1 MKIPKSHFSEYFK
14 RSVVYL
20 IKTKLAVFLIS
31 IIEFVDLCT
40 NMVDLSYQVFYYGKE
55 YNYRNIKL
63 SKILLSASP
72 YQYFFNFISSENT
85 SSFFTRNYLFILVY
99 AVLFIWY
106 LAYFLSIRNCDLD
119 EMTRFNKII
128 QKISINFFDFVL
140 FRIIP
145 IYAFDLFSREIMRIC
160 SKEAVNGSYIDYIIL
175 FLALLFLGSLLVLH
189 IIYYSK
195 ISVWTNFRIIESYF
209 AYYPYDSF
217 FSAKCDM
224 IFCTLKCVIS
234 LEKNYVFYN
243 NGKIDFIA
251 EFLVTFLL
259 IAFIGYSFYLVY
271 LFFFSY
277 QILYFFM
284 TGFNMLRTLFIVFMF
299 ESIVTRL
306 ILYKDQDYK
315 SFLVYEVIYLVFDCY
330 IILGEFYNYVLSK
343 AIKSQNYLA
352 VCWFIQANKID
363 IQQFITEWIANHKTV
378 CFDKNCEIC
387 EELIKGHIALDEAE
401 FTDNEKEPLT
411 KNNINN
417 NNHNNNS
424 HNKNNN
430 SSIKKDDMNVNLI
443 MKIYP
448 PYQFNLKLI
457 NISMK
462 IKKSFGDDDLIRLD
476 FLYLTVLFL
485 SNRNVEYR
493 LFSKIC
499 NLIIQ
504 YYSNINVSVTL
515 LLIFEIIRKSNLD
528 LIKGYDLI
536 KKNEDLRN
544 SLKEYITEYENFIHF
559 GAKSPENYLY
569 ISGKFRE
576 FKQLTKSIHT
586 LFRKNIECNYQLLIM
601 RYAYETL
608 LHIKFKN
615 MTPFDL
621 GFFTDFLEYHY
632 SKDKLF
638 LVKYIIDRD
647 TFTIIKGSKEVL
659 KFQDNSLE
667 SIFPDYLKET
677 GLELFKNQLENVEKN
692 DQKPLF
698 SFVIKDLYHSEIFG
712 FVDSFKMKYFV
723 YPTNMINE
731 LLMQANFIN
740 NFTNIMIFE
749 ELEGEQILFSFSAQ
763 LYKYFGLTPNMV
775 YILKKAGMNITFDT
789 LFPKK
794 KSKKNKKERKNQNQ
808 NQLILDDNTFQFEYK
823 TFLPL
828 YQKLL
833 ECDGLNDVSNY
844 SQLKDKLNEISMMAQ
859 EQKELVFNIQPKE
872 LFENYGVKYSIY
884 HIKEQKK
891 KKKGYQNAIDRKT
904 SAKLGSLTESEIS
917 EEERSTSED
926 FDEKYEGKGL
936 NISMPTMSSAS
947 LSRTSS
953 SVKTTNVKGKKDE
966 KAEEKSKRQE
976 LVNRYTIVILLFG
989 LFLVAVSIVFLY
1001 LEVNENNKFKELF
1014 QLFQTFKIFKRGIE
1028 SSPLSLLSNYCYYS
1042 KTLEYSCKNETNC
1055 TGVNNTNCINITKCT
1070 NITNISLNKT
1080 EQPCLNFYKE
1090 YSQNLSQKYPSFK
1103 NFKDVDLYQ
1112 LIQEEIKYKYDDII
1126 TTFNDYQKAI
1136 FNLNSGV
1143 INKISDITAFS
1154 YSITVEGNIVT
1165 LVKTDMNFISLCR
1178 EYNNYITTLL
1188 DNDAYM
1194 NEIFSLVAFNNENQN
1209 TEIESLQKMTFVSE
1223 YLKSFSQTRKI
1234 MLLMLMAYPSIHI
1247 GLLESSSIMQEE
1259 FHSSLNK
1266 IEVLLIVFFILQII
1280 LNSILIIIFMM
1291 FLNVYVKMVKFNI
1304 LTANKLFSDR
1314 NFLELQDRRIE
1325 QMKILSN
1332 LYQESP
1338 LKISERIETIDN
1350 SYKRKTGEVD
1360 KKKNKTLD
1368 NSTHFQE
1375 GEKDKEKENDA
1386 VSEISTFQKKKKG
1399 ASKKNIN
1406 DTLKNIGSLTDSD
1419 KNMNLLQAEKTDKKA
1434 EKSFEKNADSDNENI
1449 PLTSLSQMNNISDRV
1464 FNKVTLGYKLI
1475 LFISLSIYLIYCIIF
1490 FIIVLLGCKRLGYLV
1505 NYCEVNNEIDGYL
1518 FDNFNTLLYM
1528 YITNSTATFYGQ
1540 IIYNTKDRDYLN
1552 EGINAFYA
1560 AIQEKE
1566 TIELEHKNMFPALY
1580 DIINLDCSKGMMSD
1594 NYFES
1599 ATKILNV
1606 DYNEYFKVIC
1616 SAFPVATTG
1625 NDNTMLFE
1633 VLYMI
1638 DQLYHRF
1645 ENLDFALM
1653 FNQMHNSVLFD
1664 CYTLVLTLNRVIRN
1678 YFNNYIFIDEVNEQF
1693 KYFSTLIIIYLVF
1706 NMILEIIVFLILNM
1720 GIIYQIK
1727 YNNKLMLDFIS
1738 SLKF

>member
-1 MKIPKSHFSEYFK
+1 MTKIN
-14 RSVVYL
+14 
-20 IKTKLAVFLIS
+20 KL
-31 IIEFVDLCT
+31 
-40 NMVDLSYQVFYYGKE
+40 
-55 YNYRNIKL
+55 
-63 SKILLSASP
+63 
-72 YQYFFNFISSENT
+72 
-85 SSFFTRNYLFILVY
+85 
-99 AVLFIWY
+99 
-106 LAYFLSIRNCDLD
+106 
-119 EMTRFNKII
+119 I

-145 IYAFDLFSREIMRIC
+145 IYAFDLFSREIMKIC
-160 SKEAVNGSYIDYIIL
+160 SKEIASDGYLDYIFL
-175 FLALLFLGSLLVLH
+175 FLALIFLGALLVLH
-189 IIYYSK
+189 ILYYSK

-224 IFCTLKCVIS
+224 IFCTLKCIIS

-243 NGKIDFIA
+243 KGKVDYIA
-251 EFLVTFLL
+251 EFLVAFLL
-259 IAFIGYSFYLVY
+259 ISFIGYVFYLIY

-284 TGFNMLRTLFIVFMF
+284 TGFNMLRTFFIVFMF
-299 ESIVTRL
+299 ESVVTR
-306 ILYKDQDYK
+306 ILLHKNKDYK
-315 SFLVYEVIYLVFDCY
+315 SFLVYEFIYLLFDCY
-330 IILGEFYNYVLSK
+330 IIFGEFYNYVLSK

-363 IQQFITEWIANHKTV
+363 IQQFIIEWIANHKTV

-387 EELIKGHIALDEAE
+387 EELIKGHIALDEDE
-401 FTDNEKEPLT
+401 NNDLKDDNDNEKEALN
-411 KNNINN
+411 KNNYNTNSNN
-417 NNHNNNS
+417 NA
-424 HNKNNN
+424 HNKNNQ
-430 SSIKKDDMNVNLI
+430 SKIKKDEMNMNLI

-457 NISMK
+457 NLSMK
-462 IKKSFGDDDLIRLD
+462 IKKSFGADDLIRLD

-576 FKQLTKSIHT
+576 FKQLTKSIHE
-586 LFRKNIECNYQLLIM
+586 LFRKNVECNYQLLIM

-615 MTPFDL
+615 MVPFDL
-621 GFFTDFLEYHY
+621 GFFTDFLDYHY
-632 SKDKLF
+632 TKDKLF

-677 GLELFKNQLENVEKN
+677 GLELFKNQLENVEKK

-698 SFVIKDLYHSEIFG
+698 SFVIKDLYHSETFG

-731 LLMQANFIN
+731 LLLQANFIN

-775 YILKKAGMNITFDT
+775 YILKKAGMIINFEV

-794 KSKKNKKERKNQNQ
+794 KLKKNKKERKNQNQ
-808 NQLILDDNTFQFEYK
+808 NQEKVDDNSFQFEYK
-823 TFLPL
+823 TYLPF

-844 SQLKDKLNEISMMAQ
+844 SQLKDKLSEISMMAQ
-859 EQKELVFNIQPKE
+859 EQKELFFNIQPKE
-872 LFENYGVKYSIY
+872 LFENYGIKYSIF

-891 KKKGYQNAIDRKT
+891 KKKGYQNVLDKKM

-917 EEERSTSED
+917 EDDRTNSED

-947 LSRTSS
+947 LSRTST

-976 LVNRYTIVILLFG
+976 KVNRYTIIILLFG
-989 LFLVAVSIVFLY
+989 LFLVVVSIVFLY

-1042 KTLEYSCKNETNC
+1042 KTLEPYTNC
-1055 TGVNNTNCINITKCT
+1055 TNHTNCSEGQNCTENITCVT
-1070 NITNISLNKT
+1070 INEGN

-1090 YSQNLSQKYPSFK
+1090 YSENLTKKYPSFK
-1103 NFKDVDLYQ
+1103 NFPNAALYQ

-1126 TTFNDYQKAI
+1126 TTFNNYQKAI
-1136 FNLNSGV
+1136 FNLDSGV
-1143 INKISDITAFS
+1143 INKISDLTAFS

-1194 NEIFSLVAFNNENQN
+1194 TEIFSLVAFNNREGNN
-1209 TEIESLQKMTFVSE
+1209 EIESLSRMTFISE

-1247 GLLESSSIMQEE
+1247 GLLESSTIMQEE
-1259 FHSSLNK
+1259 FHSSLNR
-1266 IEVLLIVFFILQII
+1266 IEILLVVFFILQII
-1280 LNSILIIIFMM
+1280 LNSILIVIFMM
-1291 FLNVYVKMVKFNI
+1291 FLYVYVKMVKYNI

-1314 NFLELQDRRIE
+1314 AFLELQDRRIE

-1338 LKISERIETIDN
+1338 LKISEKID
-1350 SYKRKTGEVD
+1350 SIDDYYRRKTWDLD
-1360 KKKNKTLD
+1360 KKKNKTME
-1368 NSTHFQE
+1368 NGHGE
-1375 GEKDKEKENDA
+1375 GEKENDNL
-1386 VSEISTFQKKKKG
+1386 SEISSQKKIN
-1399 ASKKNIN
+1399 KNKEIVKTTTN
-1406 DTLKNIGSLTDSD
+1406 MNEPLKTLGSLTGLD
-1419 KNMNLLQAEKTDKKA
+1419 KNPTNDKTEKKGDKNGITDG
-1434 EKSFEKNADSDNENI
+1434 ENVP

-1464 FNKVTLGYKLI
+1464 FNKITINYKFI
-1475 LFISLSIYLIYCIIF
+1475 LFISLSIYMLYCVIF
-1490 FIIVLLGCKRLGYLV
+1490 FVVVLLGCKRLGYLV

-1528 YITNSTATFYGQ
+1528 YITNSTSTFYGQ
-1540 IIYNTKDRDYLN
+1540 IIHGKKDIDYLN
-1552 EGINAFYA
+1552 EGINDFYA
-1560 AIQEKE
+1560 AIQDKE
-1566 TIELEHKNMFPALY
+1566 TIELEHKNMFPPIY
-1580 DIINLDCSKGMMSD
+1580 DIINLDCSQGMMED

-1599 ATKILNV
+1599 AAKILGI
-1606 DYNEYFKVIC
+1606 DYNKYFQVIC
-1616 SAFPVATTG
+1616 TVFPVATTG

-1645 ENLDFALM
+1645 ENLDFPLM
-1653 FNQMHNSVLFD
+1653 FSQMHNSVLFD
-1664 CYTLVLTLNRVIRN
+1664 CYTLVLTLNRIIRN
-1678 YFNNYIFIDEVNEQF
+1678 YFNNYIFIEEVNEQF
-1693 KYFSTLIIIYLVF
+1693 KYFLTLIILYLVF

>member
-20 IKTKLAVFLIS
+20 VKTKLAVFLIS
-31 IIEFVDLCT
+31 IVEFIDLCT
-40 NMVDLSYQVFYYGKE
+40 NMVDITYQVFYHGKE

-63 SKILLSASP
+63 SNILLSASP
-72 YQYFFNFISSENT
+72 YQYYFNFISSDTSN
-85 SSFFTRNYLFILVY
+85 SSFNRNYLFIIVY

-106 LAYFLSIRNCDLD
+106 SIYFLSIRNCDLD
-119 EMTRFNKII
+119 AMTNFNKII
-128 QKISINFFDFVL
+128 QKISINFFDFFL

-145 IYAFDLFSREIMRIC
+145 IYAFDLFSREIMKIC
-160 SKEAVNGSYIDYIIL
+160 SKENSTYMDYIIL
-175 FLALLFLGSLLVLH
+175 FIALLCLGALLVLH
-189 IIYYSK
+189 IVYYSK

-224 IFCTLKCVIS
+224 IFCTLKCVIC
-234 LEKNYVFYN
+234 LEKNYIFYSHD
-243 NGKIDFIA
+243 KIDYIA
-251 EFLVTFLL
+251 EFLVVFLL
-259 IAFIGYSFYLVY
+259 ISFIGYSCYLVY

-284 TGFNMLRTLFIVFMF
+284 TGFNMLRTLFIVFML
-299 ESIVTRL
+299 ESILTRL
-306 ILYKDQDYK
+306 LLNKEKDYK
-315 SFLVYEVIYLVFDCY
+315 SFLVYEVIYLIFDCY
-330 IILGEFYNYVLSK
+330 IIFGEFYNYVLSK

-378 CFDKNCEIC
+378 CFDKDCEIC
-387 EELIKGHIALDEAE
+387 EELVKGHIAIDETE
-401 FTDNEKEPLT
+401 LSDDKSDNEKEPLNN
-411 KNNINN
+411 KNNRN
-417 NNHNNNS
+417 NNNS
-424 HNKNNN
+424 HNKNNQN
-430 SSIKKDDMNVNLI
+430 NIKKDDMNVNLI

-457 NISMK
+457 NLSMK
-462 IKKSFGDDDLIRLD
+462 IKKSFGADDLIRLD

-559 GAKSPENYLY
+559 GAKSPENYLF

-698 SFVIKDLYHSEIFG
+698 SFVIKDLYHNEIFG

-794 KSKKNKKERKNQNQ
+794 KSKKSKKERKNQNQ
-808 NQLILDDNTFQFEYK
+808 IVLDDNTFQFEYK

-859 EQKELVFNIQPKE
+859 EQKELLFNIQPKE
-872 LFENYGVKYSIY
+872 LFENYGIKYSIY
-884 HIKEQKK
+884 HIKEQKR
-891 KKKGYQNAIDRKT
+891 KKKGYQNALDKKT

-917 EEERSTSED
+917 EEERSNSED

-947 LSRTSS
+947 LSRTSTS
-953 SVKTTNVKGKKDE
+953 AKTTNIKGKKDE

-976 LVNRYTIVILLFG
+976 SVNRYTIIILLFG
-989 LFLVAVSIVFLY
+989 LFLVAVSVVFLY

-1042 KTLEYSCKNETNC
+1042 KTLDCTKETICDENNNCSNVTNC
-1055 TGVNNTNCINITKCT
+1055 EDITKDNT
-1070 NITNISLNKT
+1070 
-1080 EQPCLNFYKE
+1080 QPCLNFYKE
-1090 YSQNLSQKYPSFK
+1090 YSENLTKKYPDFQNFK
-1103 NFKDVDLYQ
+1103 NASLYQ

-1194 NEIFSLVAFNNENQN
+1194 NEIFSLVAFNNEEGNK
-1209 TEIESLQKMTFVSE
+1209 EIENLSKMTFTSE

-1280 LNSILIIIFMM
+1280 LNSILITIFMM

-1304 LTANKLFSDR
+1304 FTANKLFSDR
-1314 NFLELQDRRIE
+1314 NFLELQDRRID

-1332 LYQESP
+1332 LYQENP
-1338 LKISERIETIDN
+1338 LKISERIDSIDN
-1350 SYKRKTGEVD
+1350 YYRRKTGEVD
-1360 KKKNKTLD
+1360 RKKNKTLD
-1368 NSTHFQE
+1368 NNTHLQE
-1375 GEKDKEKENDA
+1375 GEKENDSI
-1386 VSEISTFQKKKKG
+1386 SEISKFDKKSNNNVKPKKN
-1399 ASKKNIN
+1399 NIN
-1406 DTLKNIGSLTDSD
+1406 DTLKSIGSLTENENN
-1419 KNMNLLQAEKTDKKA
+1419 KNGNLISTNEKGDKKQD
-1434 EKSFEKNADSDNENI
+1434 KSFEKNGDSENI
-1449 PLTSLSQMNNISDRV
+1449 PLTSLSQINNIPDRV
-1464 FNKVTLGYKLI
+1464 FSKVTMGYKLI
-1475 LFISLSIYLIYCIIF
+1475 LFISLSIYLIYCVIF
-1490 FIIVLLGCKRLGYLV
+1490 FVIVLLGCKRLGYMV

-1540 IIYNTKDRDYLN
+1540 IMYNQKDRDYLN
-1552 EGINAFYA
+1552 EGINNFYA
-1560 AIQEKE
+1560 AIQDKE

-1580 DIINLDCSKGMMSD
+1580 DIINLDCSQGMMED

-1599 ATKILNV
+1599 ATEILNV
-1606 DYNEYFKVIC
+1606 SYNEYFKVIC

-1625 NDNTMLFE
+1625 NDNVMLFE

-1678 YFNNYIFIDEVNEQF
+1678 YFDNYIFIDEVNEQF
-1693 KYFSTLIIIYLVF
+1693 SYFSTLIIIYLVF
-1706 NMILEIIVFLILNM
+1706 NMILELIVFLILNL